1 METDMKIII
10 PVAIVVVP
18 AILLVAGTFSPS
30 QMGIAVGEGVGT
42 TFTGSTS
49 GGTAPEQA
57 ITAFLQ
63 NVQRRNWDGAYSFL
77 ASQNKADEAS
87 FVRELGGSNASLR
100 TFSTLASWDLK
111 PLHAG
116 NTDADVRATLH
127 WSTPVGAV
135 NNIRDES
142 CQ

>member
-1 METDMKIII
+1 MKIVI
-10 PVAIVVVP
+10 PVALVVLTIVL
-18 AILLVAGTFSPS
+18 IIAGGFSPS

-57 ITAFLQ
+57 INALLQ
-63 NVQRRNWDGAYSFL
+63 NVQRRNWDGAYAFL

-87 FVRELGGSNASLR
+87 FVRELQGSNASLR

-116 NTDADVRATLH
+116 DSDADVRATLH

-135 NNIRDES
+135 NS
-142 CQ
+142 